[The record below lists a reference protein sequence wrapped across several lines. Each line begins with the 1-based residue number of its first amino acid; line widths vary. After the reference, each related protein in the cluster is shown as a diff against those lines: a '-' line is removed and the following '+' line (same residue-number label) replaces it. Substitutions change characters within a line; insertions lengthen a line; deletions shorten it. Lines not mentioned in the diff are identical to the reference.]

1 MSALSF
7 EQAPPASVPLRFFVT
22 APFFGVAAG
31 LLLAWNWQAVT
42 GSRWAPETVAVVH
55 LMTVGF
61 MLQVM
66 AGALLQV
73 MPVAVGANVSHPTL
87 VAAIVHPSLTLG
99 GALLPLGFLGAGPL
113 ALRAAAVLLA
123 IGVFTF
129 VVVAGLALARSPAM
143 GPTVLVLR
151 LAVAGLA
158 IAATLGLALTSV
170 FGFAL
175 TLPLGVFIDLHVAW
189 ASLGWALMLL
199 MGVAYLVVPMFQL
212 TPPYSVRTGRVL
224 PALLLSALAAWTVA
238 IAARLEPL
246 AWLATAL
253 GIAGVSGFAIVTLR
267 LQSKRRRKVTDSTL
281 WAWRVAMACLLLA
294 AVSEAVVRVL
304 PNDAPLRAR
313 LEYLT
318 GAALFAGA
326 FPTAIAGMLSKIVGF
341 LGWLHLQKVSTQAP
355 TMQQVMPEVRARWH
369 LRLSVVALAFILLAA
384 VWPALA
390 VPGGVLFAVA
400 SAGLALSLALGLR
413 TWRLSLA
420 PKTSRQAT

>member
-31 LLLAWNWQAVT
+31 LVLSWNWQAVT
-42 GSRWAPETVAVVH
+42 GSRWAPEAVAVVH
-55 LMTVGF
+55 LLTVGF

-73 MPVAVGANVSHPTL
+73 MPVAVGANVSHPKL
-87 VAAIVHPSLTLG
+87 VATIVHPCLTLG

-113 ALRAAAVLLA
+113 ALRLAAVLLA

-129 VVVAGLALARSPAM
+129 VFVAGLALVRSPAM
-143 GPTVLVLR
+143 GPTLLVLR
-151 LAVAGLA
+151 LAVVGLA
-158 IAATLGLALTSV
+158 IAAGLGLAVTSV
-170 FGFAL
+170 FGFSLA
-175 TLPLGVFIDLHVAW
+175 LPLGVLIDLHVAW

-199 MGVAYLVVPMFQL
+199 MGVTYLVVPMFQL
-212 TPPYSVRTGRVL
+212 TPSYPVRTGRVL
-224 PALLLSALAAWTVA
+224 PALLVSALVAWTVA
-238 IAARLEPL
+238 MTASVEWL
-246 AWLATAL
+246 AWLSTAL

-281 WAWRVAMACLLLA
+281 WAWRIAMGCLLLA
-294 AVSEAVVRVL
+294 AVSEGVLRVL
-304 PNDAPLRAR
+304 PTDEPLRAR

-369 LRLSVVALAFILLAA
+369 LRVSLVALAFILLAT
-384 VWPALA
+384 VWPVLA
-390 VPGGVLFAVA
+390 VPGGVLFAAA
-400 SAGLALSLALGLR
+400 SAGLAWSMALGLR
-413 TWRLSLA
+413 TWRRHLV
-420 PKTSRQAT
+420 TSQHA